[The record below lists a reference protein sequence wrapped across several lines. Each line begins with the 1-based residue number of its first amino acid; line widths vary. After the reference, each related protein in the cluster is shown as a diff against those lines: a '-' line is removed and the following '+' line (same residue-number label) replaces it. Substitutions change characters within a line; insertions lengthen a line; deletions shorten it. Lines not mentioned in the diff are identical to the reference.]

1 MLPHAYCKRTLFVMM
16 RPQDLNLNKGDR
28 VVVDAKKKEAG
39 APVAVSSGSDSEDSE
54 SEVGLKKEG
63 GRAQSER

>member
-1 MLPHAYCKRTLFVMM
+1 MM

-39 APVAVSSGSDSEDSE
+39 APVVVSSGSDSEDSE